1 MTNRENA
8 GALRSPAAE
17 LLCDDTTTWMS
28 IWHEG
33 KLVVA
38 QGRRRL
44 YWELSRI
51 SPSGVTGATGSGETV
66 SDPVLDD
73 IAQRAVMAIDK
84 HPQGLFG
91 VDLAYDKDGTPNPTE
106 INIGRLFTTHQFFTE
121 LGLNM
126 PYIFT
131 KLAYGEKLPHISK
144 RLNPAR
150 NHMVWIRGM
159 DFEPVLVSMAD
170 ISKEEAR
177 LDAVKRELT
186 T

>member
-1 MTNRENA
+1 
-8 GALRSPAAE
+8 
-17 LLCDDTTTWMS
+17 
-28 IWHEG
+28 
-33 KLVVA
+33 
-38 QGRRRL
+38 
-44 YWELSRI
+44 
-51 SPSGVTGATGSGETV
+51 
-66 SDPVLDD
+66 
-73 IAQRAVMAIDK
+73 
-84 HPQGLFG
+84 
-91 VDLAYDKDGTPNPTE
+91 
-106 INIGRLFTTHQFFTE
+106 
-121 LGLNM
+121 M

-159 DFEPVLVSMAD
+159 DFEPVLVAMAD